1 MACNFH
7 LTKCLVVCLV
17 VMTAVD
23 SKAGDSCKTNEIN
36 GPSGVCHRL
45 CGDMFKAAFELVCFS
60 QHKREQ
66 DVAGSEAFFAKYG
79 LQKTDANQFLSRSV
93 RSQISRRS
101 QRQRATAV
109 EECCTEQCS
118 LEEVMEYCP

>member
-17 VMTAVD
+17 VMTAVH

-66 DVAGSEAFFAKYG
+66 DVAGSGKRVINRSFRRCFSWFTFTKSI
-79 LQKTDANQFLSRSV
+79 FLTRRLFPVSV
-93 RSQISRRS
+93 S
-101 QRQRATAV
+101 
-109 EECCTEQCS
+109 
-118 LEEVMEYCP
+118 